1 MDDREI
7 QELLLACMKSP
18 SSRRPFRVGRSRTG
32 LGLFATTLIRRGAFI
47 IEYRGRRIPN
57 KAADDLETKYMFELN
72 SRWTIDGSPRRNIA
86 RYINHSCKPNAET
99 DVVKGK
105 IRITAT
111 RTIHPGDEITYHYG
125 RGYFETFI
133 KPKGCRCAACIQ
145 KRREARAEMRR
156 ARLARAKRRARSR
169 KRKPS

>member
-1 MDDREI
+1 
-7 QELLLACMKSP
+7 MKSP

-32 LGLFATTLIRRGAFI
+32 LGLFATTLIRKGAFI

-105 IRITAT
+105 IRITAI

-125 RGYFETFI
+125 RGYFDAFI
-133 KPKGCRCAACIQ
+133 KPKGCRCAACIR

-156 ARLARAKRRARSR
+156 LRLARAKRRARAG
-169 KRKPS
+169 KRKNA